1 MIYDKKDVDAILDYI
16 QNQYGLSSVYHID
29 ANKSIA
35 ENTQD
40 MSYQLIKA
48 VVAFDILKQIREK
61 LQDIE
66 KVDVGHSSL
75 DVPTRCNDC
84 FAKRDN
90 GICWVCAFTGDMSE
104 SGFFQKY
111 DVMENCPFLTQKKI
125 DDLTYEILH
134 EIISSSF
141 QDFVD
146 DLNDDWRNKI
156 RINIQQSM
164 DSLFGGD
171 GISD

>member
-16 QNQYGLSSVYHID
+16 KKRYGLSSVYHID
-29 ANKSIA
+29 TNKSIA

-48 VVAFDILKQIREK
+48 VVAFDILDQIKEK
-61 LQDIE
+61 LQDVE
-66 KVDVGHSSL
+66 KIDIDNSSL
-75 DVPTRCNDC
+75 DIPTKCSDC

-90 GICWVCAFTGDMSE
+90 GMCWVCAFTGDMSE

-111 DVMENCPFLTQKKI
+111 DIMENCPFLTQKKI
-125 DDLTYEILH
+125 DDLAYDFLH
-134 EIISSSF
+134 EIMSSSY
-141 QDFVD
+141 QDFID
-146 DLNDDWRNKI
+146 DLNEDWRNKI
-156 RINIQQSM
+156 RISIQQSM
-164 DSLFGGD
+164 DSLYGGD

>member
-16 QNQYGLSSVYHID
+16 QKQYGMSSVYHINTD
-29 ANKSIA
+29 KSIA
-35 ENTQD
+35 ENTQE

-48 VVAFDILKQIREK
+48 VVAFDILKQIKDR

-66 KVDVGHSSL
+66 KVDISRSSL
-75 DVPTRCNDC
+75 DIPTQCNNC

-90 GICWVCAFTGDMSE
+90 GICWVCAFTGDMSD

-125 DDLTYEILH
+125 DDLTYDFLH
-134 EIISSSF
+134 EIISSSY
-141 QDFVD
+141 QDFVN
-146 DLNDDWRNKI
+146 DLDDDWRD
-156 RINIQQSM
+156 RVRVNIQQSM

>member
-16 QNQYGLSSVYHID
+16 QKQYGMSSVYHINTD
-29 ANKSIA
+29 KSIA
-35 ENTQD
+35 ENTQE

-48 VVAFDILKQIREK
+48 VVAFDILKQIKDR

-66 KVDVGHSSL
+66 KIDISRSSL
-75 DVPTRCNDC
+75 DIPTQCNNC

-90 GICWVCAFTGDMSE
+90 GVCWVCAFTGDMSE

-125 DDLTYEILH
+125 DDLTYDFLH
-134 EIISSSF
+134 EVISSSY
-141 QDFVD
+141 QDFVN
-146 DLNDDWRNKI
+146 DLDDDWRDRV

-164 DSLFGGD
+164 DNLFGGD

>member
-16 QNQYGLSSVYHID
+16 QKQYSLSSVYHID
-29 ANKSIA
+29 TNKSIT

-48 VVAFDILKQIREK
+48 IVAFDILDQIREK

-66 KVDVGHSSL
+66 KIDINHSSL
-75 DVPTRCNDC
+75 DVPTRCDGC
-84 FAKRDN
+84 FARRDN
-90 GICWVCAFTGDMSE
+90 GVCWVCAFTGDMSE

-125 DDLTYEILH
+125 DDLTYEFLH
-134 EIISSSF
+134 EVISSTY
-141 QDFVD
+141 QDFID
-146 DLNDDWRNKI
+146 DLDNDWRKKI
-156 RINIQQSM
+156 KKSVQESIDN
-164 DSLFGGD
+164 LFGD
-171 GISD
+171 DRFD

>member
-16 QNQYGLSSVYHID
+16 QKQYGMSSVYHINTD
-29 ANKSIA
+29 KSIA
-35 ENTQD
+35 ENTQE

-48 VVAFDILKQIREK
+48 VVAFDILKQIKDR

-66 KVDVGHSSL
+66 KIDISRSSL
-75 DVPTRCNDC
+75 DIPTQCNNC

-90 GICWVCAFTGDMSE
+90 GVCWVCAFTGDMSD

-125 DDLTYEILH
+125 DDLTYDFLH
-134 EIISSSF
+134 EIISSSY
-141 QDFVD
+141 QDFID
-146 DLNDDWRNKI
+146 DLDDDWRDRV

-164 DSLFGGD
+164 DDLFGGD

>member
-16 QNQYGLSSVYHID
+16 QKQYGLSSVYHID

-40 MSYQLIKA
+40 MSYQLTKA
-48 VVAFDILKQIREK
+48 VVAFDILDKIREK

-66 KVDVGHSSL
+66 KIDIGHSSL
-75 DVPTRCNDC
+75 DIPTRCDEC
-84 FAKRDN
+84 FARRDN
-90 GICWVCAFTGDMSE
+90 GVCWICAFTGDISE

-125 DDLTYEILH
+125 DDLTYNLLH
-134 EIISSSF
+134 EVVSSSY
-141 QDFVD
+141 QDFID
-146 DLNDDWRNKI
+146 DLDNDWRDKLKQS
-156 RINIQQSM
+156 IQQSI
-164 DSLFGGD
+164 DSLFGD
-171 GISD
+171 GGSD